1 MSLAQAVF
9 PLLATST
16 TTEQLLFE
24 SERLEVGNKVCIE
37 ISTHSNSGV
46 PVNVLPALIEYGEFQ
61 PENVQVYSSKT

>member
-9 PLLATST
+9 LLLATST

-24 SERLEVGNKVCIE
+24 SERLEVGNKVCSE

-46 PVNVLPALIEYGEFQ
+46 PVTVLLALIDYGEFQ